1 MKKYPKIKPENKKL
15 LKLESDVKSLKN
27 LICTILEKI
36 ESKSYI
42 LEVQQ

>member
-1 MKKYPKIKPENKKL
+1 MKKYPKVKPDTEKL

-42 LEVQQ
+42 LEVQH